1 MDSQQSV
8 INIMDFAPKQKV
20 KVVSPVKSPVKFD
33 IARQKSIAAK
43 KQEQEVEDEI
53 MALIA
58 LKM

>member
-1 MDSQQSV
+1 MESQQSV

-20 KVVSPVKSPVKFD
+20 KVVSPVKSPVKLD
-33 IARQKSIAAK
+33 IARQKSILAK
-43 KQEQEVEDEI
+43 KQEQEVQSEI